1 MSFLEADLRALL
13 ELNDL
18 RRGGPSPRLPTL
30 EEDFRARFGAHHRL
44 AVYGSLGPGK
54 SNHGQL
60 AGLEGRWLGGLSVR
74 GHLVQEGWGSG
85 TGYPGLRWSVSGPLV
100 DVQLFVSPDLPG
112 HWDRLDRF
120 EGEDYSRILVPLFR
134 DRAVVEV
141 ANLYQLSGP

>member
-1 MSFLEADLRALL
+1 
-13 ELNDL
+13 
-18 RRGGPSPRLPTL
+18 
-30 EEDFRARFGAHHRL
+30 
-44 AVYGSLGPGK
+44 
-54 SNHGQL
+54 
-60 AGLEGRWLGGLSVR
+60 
-74 GHLVQEGWGSG
+74 
-85 TGYPGLRWSVSGPLV
+85 V